1 MVFRQ
6 TKDGVGVGSKA
17 PDFTLP
23 SQSGEMVSLKEFLD
37 EKLVILYF
45 YPKDDTP
52 GCTKEAC
59 AFRDEHEEFGKLDA
73 EVIGISSDSVES
85 HKRFAEKHNLSFTL
99 LSDEGGKVRRM
110 YGVPNTFGIFPGR
123 VTYVIDE
130 AGVVRHVFSSQI
142 GAVKHVEGALKSLAA
157 IRS

>member
-73 EVIGISSDSVES
+73 EVIGVSSDSVES

-123 VTYVIDE
+123 VTYIIDE

>member
-1 MVFRQ
+1 
-6 TKDGVGVGSKA
+6 
-17 PDFTLP
+17 
-23 SQSGEMVSLKEFLD
+23 
-37 EKLVILYF
+37 
-45 YPKDDTP
+45 
-52 GCTKEAC
+52 
-59 AFRDEHEEFGKLDA
+59 
-73 EVIGISSDSVES
+73 
-85 HKRFAEKHNLSFTL
+85 L

-142 GAVKHVEGALKSLAA
+142 ETVKHVEETLKSLAA